1 MFFVGVLQGAKV
13 LAALA
18 QMPHVLKQHLDT
30 RAVRAAGSSIP
41 HAVASAYAAAEAAAS
56 AAAGMIAVE
65 SMRAATAAARRGA
78 SPSRQRQQQQQQQ
91 LRKASSHFT
100 VPVGMINCGDSPL
113 ASLKSPKKH
122 NVA

>member
-1 MFFVGVLQGAKV
+1 LQGAKV

-78 SPSRQRQQQQQQQ
+78 SPSRQQQ
-91 LRKASSHFT
+91 LKKASSHFT
-100 VPVGMINCGDSPL
+100 IPVGMINCSDSPL